1 MIFTKEEIKSIL
13 IIHYGGEEEYED
25 FIKEAKELETK
36 IFNYLIKNEKYLTIR
51 NKNKDDIKN
60 YILDELDKQAKGYG
74 EFS

>member
-13 IIHYGGEEEYED
+13 ITHYGGEEEYED

-36 IFNYLIKNEKYLTIR
+36 IFNYLIKNEKYLTAI
-51 NKNKDDIKN
+51 NKKKDDIKN
-60 YILDELDKQAKGYG
+60 FILDELDKQAKGYG